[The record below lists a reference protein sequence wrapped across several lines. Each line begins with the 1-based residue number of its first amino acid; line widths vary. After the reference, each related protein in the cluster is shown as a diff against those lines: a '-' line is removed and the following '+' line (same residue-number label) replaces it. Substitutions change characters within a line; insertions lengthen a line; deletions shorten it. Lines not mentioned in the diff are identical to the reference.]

1 MTRTFLTTATCL
13 ALALGC
19 TPPPPVELTDADQD
33 AIRQYLDEVARNL
46 SPEDNEAWANG
57 FTEDGLMMF
66 QNAPTIRGRQAIR
79 AWGED
84 TSETGSPVALSVTFS
99 DIEIHGSGDWA
110 WVTTSYTATFE
121 GFEGPDHGKQLCRH
135 RATDAGRHRW
145 YHLDHRVRGIRVSY
159 PTEHV
164 AWVRGRLWCSAA
176 FSLAT
181 HLQINRKGQ
190 DGTRRDRTGR
200 RGR

>member
-19 TPPPPVELTDADQD
+19 APPPSAELTDADRD

-57 FTEDGLMMF
+57 FTEDALMMF
-66 QNAPTIRGRQAIR
+66 QNTPTIRGREAIH

-84 TSETGSPVALSVTFS
+84 TSEAGSPVALSVSFS

-110 WVTTSYTATFE
+110 WVTTSATSTFE
-121 GFEGPDHGKQLCRH
+121 GVEGINRLKQLLVLERQ
-135 RATDAGRHRW
+135 
-145 YHLDHRVRGIRVSY
+145 
-159 PTEHV
+159 P
-164 AWVRGRLWCSAA
+164 
-176 FSLAT
+176 
-181 HLQINRKGQ
+181 
-190 DGTRRDRTGR
+190 DGTWLTAAAHVSSDLPPPGN
-200 RGR
+200 

>member
-66 QNAPTIRGRQAIR
+66 QNTPTIRGRQALR

-84 TSETGSPVALSVTFS
+84 TSETGSPVALSVSFS

-121 GFEGPDHGKQLCRH
+121 GFEGPDHGKQL
-135 RATDAGRHRW
+135 
-145 YHLDHRVRGIRVSY
+145 VV
-159 PTEHV
+159 
-164 AWVRGRLWCSAA
+164 
-176 FSLAT
+176 
-181 HLQINRKGQ
+181 LQRQ
-190 DGTRRDRTGR
+190 PDGTWLAAAVHASSDLPPPGN
-200 RGR
+200 